1 MNNTNSNSSN
11 SSSLSFPPLPIDV
24 LLSYAGFLP
33 FESITYVFVIP
44 LVGFLGA
51 LLCLLSV
58 FIFFRASS
66 PGKEFNNEPVYVYF
80 KVIAIIYLA
89 HLLALIPHGFCFTA
103 SAIYL
108 PHIDVESCILFQLVY
123 VPISN
128 LFFHY
133 TGVLE
138 LIIVLDRMKV
148 TFFYFS
154 LAGIFNGP

>member
-1 MNNTNSNSSN
+1 MNDTNSNSSTTP
-11 SSSLSFPPLPIDV
+11 SLSFPPLPIDV

-33 FESITYVFVIP
+33 FESITYVFALP
-44 LVGFLGA
+44 LVGSLGSI
-51 LLCLLSV
+51 LCLISV

-66 PGKEFNNEPVYVYF
+66 PGKEFSNEPVYVYF
-80 KVIAIIYLA
+80 KVIAIIYLI

-108 PHIDVESCILFQLVY
+108 PHIDVQTCILFQLVY
-123 VPISN
+123 LPISN

-148 TFFYFS
+148 IFS
-154 LAGIFNGP
+154 I